1 MEDKNNNVKFDNVV
15 QISKSEYEATY
26 AKARN
31 IDNKVNLLLT
41 ISLAILTALLSLAD
55 FSLLT
60 KFYDADL
67 QTIALLIF
75 YITFSITFISLFV
88 VMLILML
95 KILTL
100 RDYAVFNINMFD
112 TNFFMEINKLSQ
124 IGLDKI
130 ITDEYK
136 NCTNI
141 NQKSNEKKQKLYS
154 IIIKILPYTIIVTIL
169 CFLIKFFI

>member
-1 MEDKNNNVKFDNVV
+1 MKKKQINFGNIV

-26 AKARN
+26 EKSKN
-31 IDNKVNLLLT
+31 LDNRVNLLLT

-60 KFYDADL
+60 KFYKADL
-67 QTIALLIF
+67 QTIGLLVF
-75 YITFSITFISLFV
+75 YIISFITSISLFV
-88 VMLILML
+88 LMLVLML

-100 RDYAVFNINMFD
+100 TDYAVFNVNMFD
-112 TNFFMEINKLSQ
+112 TNFFIETNKFDQ
-124 IGLDKI
+124 ICLDKT

-136 NCTNI
+136 NCINV
-141 NQKSNEKKQKLYS
+141 NQKSNKKKQKLYS
-154 IIIKILPYTIIVTIL
+154 IIIKILPYAIMATII